1 MTRRQLAY
9 LCFCLFAGFLLV
21 GLANVGYTNYVDQ
34 QRTRAERASA
44 ASRAEQ
50 GEQTRLIVCRIAQR
64 QAEALKDVQSP
75 AGLDARQGW
84 LDLAAQFHCT

>member
-9 LCFCLFAGFLLV
+9 LCVCLFGGFLLV

-34 QRTRAERASA
+34 QRTRAERAAA

-50 GEQTRLIVCRIAQR
+50 NEQTRLIVCRIAQR
-64 QAEALKDVQSP
+64 QAEAFKDAQSP
-75 AGLDARQGW
+75 AGQDARQGW
-84 LDLAAQFHCT
+84 LDLAVQFHCT